1 MVYTPPA
8 RIRLVVGDTAWALS
22 DSLDLMYLDI
32 KRVRHAKWSA
42 PGLPEP

>member
-1 MVYTPPA
+1 MVYTPSDP
-8 RIRLVVGDTAWALS
+8 IRLVIERTAWALS

-32 KRVRHAKWSA
+32 KRVRQAKWSA